1 MILCIIIIIL
11 IVALLLALFKFRCR
25 SLSGGVIDRFH
36 LINPSGICETNAQMQ
51 MITNS
56 DYLCNYIINK
66 YTSRTDLNFVKE
78 IYDSIDS
85 RKNILYEIVSRYRNK
100 YAIYNSLEDFII
112 PVYAAYIII
121 LFNYSHHDY
130 YFNKKIMALSHIIA
144 LIHSLINTRMKVQFE
159 INDIR
164 PDINNPDVSEER
176 NQFYDELY
184 SKIYSDLDDIIP
196 LLQTKTLLSASA
208 MFYDKIIKSVLV
220 YFYKYNLALGYLSQP
235 ILTLPIDYFDSHS
248 DLSIKDFKE
257 NDVMIVLNKYSNF
270 SGYEENILKI
280 FDMCRKDYGD
290 YIVTDMTMGMYD
302 RESCDFLY
310 HTVFYNK
317 MLEKFSNNNFHADI
331 SFDEFEKVIRNKDAV
346 IVNNALMSGE
356 KLVCFIPEVIHLQRI
371 NGNIESTLRDE
382 VRHSHPLL
390 KHAYEKGLS
399 QYMTVKNFMKNLYE
413 ADLNDIGNVHEL
425 QYQVKGL
432 KNNPY
437 LRVLGLV
444 NRARQTLEYIYIDIF
459 IYISDKDEEGI
470 IDNSIDGLADALIDL
485 YSI

>member
-36 LINPSGICETNAQMQ
+36 LINPSGICSTNAYMQ
-51 MITNS
+51 VITNS
-56 DYLCNYIINK
+56 DYLCNYIINE
-66 YTSRTDLNFVKE
+66 YTTKTDLSFVNE
-78 IYDSIDS
+78 IYDSIDLK
-85 RKNILYEIVSRYRNK
+85 KNILYEIVSRYKDRDLV
-100 YAIYNSLEDFII
+100 YDSPEDFII
-112 PVYAAYIII
+112 PIYAVYIII

-130 YFNKKIMALSHIIA
+130 YFDKKIMILTHMIA
-144 LIHSLINTRMKVQFE
+144 LIHSFMTTRVNVQLIGKTFINSDLSEEQIRHEMDIDDE
-159 INDIR
+159 IN
-164 PDINNPDVSEER
+164 SEL
-176 NQFYDELY
+176 D
-184 SKIYSDLDDIIP
+184 KITP
-196 LLQTKTLLSASA
+196 LLQTKTLVDASTI
-208 MFYDKIIKSVLV
+208 FHDKIVKLMLINL
-220 YFYKYNLALGYLSQP
+220 YKYNITPYIKTP
-235 ILTLPIDYFDSHS
+235 ILNLPIDYLDS
-248 DLSIKDFKE
+248 ITEDFKE
-257 NDVMIVLNKYSNF
+257 NDVVIALNRYSNF
-270 SGYEENILKI
+270 SGYEEDILKT
-280 FDMCRKDYGD
+280 FDMCKKKYGD
-290 YIVTDMTMGMYD
+290 YVVTDMIMGMYD

-310 HTVFYNK
+310 HAVFYNK
-317 MLEKFSNNNFHADI
+317 MLEKFSSNNFHADV
-331 SFDEFEKVIRNKDAV
+331 SFDEFEKVIRNKNAV

-382 VRHSHPLL
+382 VRHSHPLI

-413 ADLNDIGNVHEL
+413 ADLNDIKNVHEL

-444 NRARQTLEYIYIDIF
+444 NRARHTLDFIYIDIF